1 LFFGFQGGKGVAT
14 AAGLLFM
21 LCWPVGLA
29 SLCAWV
35 GVFWFTRV
43 SSMGA
48 LAATLTGP
56 IVGYILLG
64 ITSIWLSMVAMAILL
79 LWRHRSNIQKLMT
92 GEEAAFKPR
101 PK

>member
-1 LFFGFQGGKGVAT
+1 
-14 AAGLLFM
+14 
-21 LCWPVGLA
+21 
-29 SLCAWV
+29 
-35 GVFWFTRV
+35 
-43 SSMGA
+43 MGA

-64 ITSIWLSMVAMAILL
+64 INSLWLSMVVMALL
-79 LWRHRSNIQKLMT
+79 LMWRHRSNIKKLMT

>member
-1 LFFGFQGGKGVAT
+1 
-14 AAGLLFM
+14 
-21 LCWPVGLA
+21 
-29 SLCAWV
+29 
-35 GVFWFTRV
+35 
-43 SSMGA
+43 MGA